1 MRAARC
7 RPGRGYPDGEARV
20 AVPRYSARL
29 VHGDPQALG
38 RVSRQRRIRRA
49 RGPVRAG
56 LGRPRTAPPRDHDRL
71 QARRGLDDHHLRCAL
86 CARVARCVS
95 AGSDRSEQLFARAQR
110 VSPGGVHSPVRAFR
124 GVGGTPRFMVGGH
137 GACLRDVDGREYIDF
152 CMAFGPLILGHA
164 DPQVRSIAEAALARG
179 WSLGTAEPYSLE
191 LAELITARIPWIE
204 SIRFVNSG
212 TEAVMSALRVA
223 RGATGRS
230 KILKFEG
237 CYHGHTDSML
247 LRAGS
252 GLAEAPLPDSAGLAP
267 DIVQETL
274 IAPLDDIAALET
286 FCRIRGSELAAP
298 IIEPL
303 PANYGLLPQR
313 PEFLEALA
321 RLTRAH
327 GALLIFDEVI
337 SGFRVGFQGYA
348 GVSGIRPDLITY
360 GKVIGGGFPV
370 GAYGGRRALMELGA
384 PAGTV
389 YPAGPP
395 GGQRLESAL
404 SGIPRLAVQRVG
416 SIFWL
421 CASQRGRP
429 VTPMRT
435 PQSFPANAKASF
447 AAPFHALL
455 ESGIYLAPSAFE
467 VGFLS
472 AAHTDAHEIGRAH

>member
-1 MRAARC
+1 MADGVSSGE
-7 RPGRGYPDGEARV
+7 GR
-20 AVPRYSARL
+20 S
-29 VHGDPQALG
+29 
-38 RVSRQRRIRRA
+38 
-49 RGPVRAG
+49 
-56 LGRPRTAPPRDHDRL
+56 
-71 QARRGLDDHHLRCAL
+71 
-86 CARVARCVS
+86 
-95 AGSDRSEQLFARAQR
+95 SELFARAKR

-124 GVGGTPRFMVGGH
+124 GVGGPPRFMTGGR
-137 GACLRDVDGREYIDF
+137 GACLRDVDDREYIDF

-164 DPQVRSIAEAALARG
+164 DPQVRAAAEAALARG

-191 LAELITARIPWIE
+191 LAEFITARIPWVE

-223 RGATGRS
+223 RAATRRS

-267 DIVQETL
+267 EVVQETL

-286 FCRIRGSELAAP
+286 LFESRGAEIAAA

-313 PEFLEALA
+313 PQFLQALA
-321 RLTRAH
+321 RLARAH

-337 SGFRVGFQGYA
+337 SGFRIGFQGYA
-348 GVSGIRPDLITY
+348 GRSGIHPDLVTY

-370 GAYGGRRALMELGA
+370 GAYGGRRDLMELVA
-384 PAGTV
+384 PAGPV
-389 YPAGPP
+389 YQAGTLSANPLAMCA
-395 GGQRLESAL
+395 GLAALQRLIDGRIYQQLDAL
-404 SGIPRLAVQRVG
+404 GARLEHALAGLPQLTVQRVD

-421 CASQRGRP
+421 CISQQARRP
-429 VTPMRT
+429 APMRT
-435 PQSFPANAKASF
+435 PGSFPSDAGSSF

-455 ESGIYLAPSAFE
+455 DQGIYLAPSAFE

-472 AAHTDAHEIGRAH
+472 AAHTEAHIDTLAAALRAQLRSSAA